1 MSGEGGVGATAR
13 RSCSTRPVHFSEK
26 VRVERWS
33 SSHATDAATCSRRAR
48 STRTFTSARSDAMP
62 SPASIAALASTVVR
76 SIYF

>member
-1 MSGEGGVGATAR
+1 MSGEGGGGSDGQTFLLH
-13 RSCSTRPVHFSEK
+13 TVHFSEK
-26 VRVERWS
+26 STVERWS

-62 SPASIAALASTVVR
+62 SPASIAALVSTVVR